1 MRAFLLGLVLFAGC
15 GSPTLG
21 YVPPAAGHDART
33 GLGQLGAQ
41 LSEAMRQVYRRQVD
55 RPQAPM
61 QLVPSDG
68 SELELR
74 ALEAAVTIDGPLA
87 HTELRFTF
95 HNREARVR
103 EGRFSIALPADAAV
117 ARFAMKIDG
126 AWREARVVSR
136 EQGRRVYESYLHQN
150 VDPALLERDLGN
162 QFSARVFPI
171 AASADKE
178 IIVAYEHRVA
188 ETQPYVLPL
197 RGLPIVPKL
206 TVAVTK
212 DGAAQTIDRSGEV
225 PDDVALDVIGGP
237 GAIAAGDAFV
247 ARIPASVAPEPDSLE
262 RTLILVDTSASR
274 AAVMGRQAELVRRVL
289 AAMPAG
295 ATVALAA
302 FDHGVAELYRG
313 APAGAAAAVEGLFEH
328 GALGASDLGAA
339 LRRAAASGMSRVVIV
354 GDGAPTL
361 GEHDAGRLAAI
372 VAAAA
377 IERLDAVQ
385 VGQSV
390 DRDTLA
396 ALVRAGRRPGA
407 ILDGRDP
414 ARAARQL
421 AIAMPREEAIH
432 VDGAVAT
439 WPSTTRG
446 IAPGEPVWV
455 FGLHPGA
462 ATGPITV
469 RVGERA
475 FPVAS
480 KAAGDARRVRRAVA
494 VAELGELTASLAT
507 ASADDRTAIGAR
519 IERLALEY
527 RLVSARTSLIVLESD
542 LEERRM
548 LDGPAPGRTFEQAI
562 GAASGSQSDPLGVS
576 IAGSTSVENT
586 YVVEGVNS
594 TGYTVRVPERP
605 LAGNALQH
613 RELARAVQGSAFT
626 LAPADGTPE
635 KKKYAAPYTGTL
647 HRVMQAISDGQRA
660 TALELASA
668 WQLASPG
675 DLAALIGLG
684 EALEARGASA
694 LAARAYTSIIDLY
707 PNRAE
712 LVRAAGERLDRLIG
726 GRALSID
733 AYRRAIRERPDQP
746 STYRLLA
753 FALVRDG
760 RPAEAL
766 DALDE
771 GMRHARRQSVLQ
783 LLAEDAAIVAAHAV
797 ARDPASRSAV
807 EKRVRGPLPA
817 VPSLRIVLSWE
828 TDANDVDLH
837 VHDRRG
843 NHAYYQSPE
852 MVSGGRLREDLTD
865 GFGPELFA
873 VDDPRAFP
881 YQVGAHY
888 YRRGPMGLGLGTVQ
902 VIRHDGRGNLA
913 IEDRPFV
920 IQNDDALV
928 DLGVIKGT

>member
-225 PDDVALDVIGGP
+225 PDDVALEVIGGP

-247 ARIPASVAPEPDSLE
+247 ARIPASVAPEPDPLE

-302 FDHGVAELYRG
+302 FDHGVAEAVPRHRRRG
-313 APAGAAAAVEGLFEH
+313 GSGRGPVRARCA
-328 GALGASDLGAA
+328 
-339 LRRAAASGMSRVVIV
+339 RRVGPRCAESGGV
-354 GDGAPTL
+354 GDVARRDRRRRL
-361 GEHDAGRLAAI
+361 AAHARRRHGRLAAI
-372 VAAAA
+372 VAASA
-377 IERLDAVQ
+377 IERVDAVQ

-455 FGLHPGA
+455 FGQHPGA

-469 RVGERA
+469 RVGDRA

-712 LVRAAGERLDRLIG
+712 LVRAAGERLDRLTG